1 MAYFEGTVE
10 EFMRFLGG
18 YARNRVQSLTS
29 AYRKKIGKCEE
40 CGSHTKQLDAAHLHG
55 KERLVIIG
63 EILKDFTEDGV
74 VKIDLN
80 VFQEIFDQAHQPPE
94 NVIRILC
101 KPCHRTYDRRP
112 ETCTAEDER
121 ETGEEGKWMVSYIQ
135 ETALKKKKALL
146 ILEEK
151 LGKVLDNQTTIYSNI
166 NNVQSVWWLE
176 PTLEKVKSGFHM
188 VLHDQNLKRL
198 LLFQIPAGGIYQPE
212 NVFSLRTDKDKVAA
226 KFIILLADSFKDR
239 SGFDFTPYLM
249 EEVYY

>member
-94 NVIRILC
+94 NVIRSYANLVIVHMIADLR
-101 KPCHRTYDRRP
+101 HVQLRMS
-112 ETCTAEDER
+112 
-121 ETGEEGKWMVSYIQ
+121 GKQ
-135 ETALKKKKALL
+135 GKK
-146 ILEEK
+146 
-151 LGKVLDNQTTIYSNI
+151 
-166 NNVQSVWWLE
+166 
-176 PTLEKVKSGFHM
+176 
-188 VLHDQNLKRL
+188 
-198 LLFQIPAGGIYQPE
+198 E
-212 NVFSLRTDKDKVAA
+212 N
-226 KFIILLADSFKDR
+226 
-239 SGFDFTPYLM
+239 GW
-249 EEVYY
+249 

>member
-80 VFQEIFDQAHQPPE
+80 VFQEIFDQEPHPASGILRNVGICLQEDGLELIQVLHFQAVAFSPLVQDLRTVGLQLLVQFLQQPPHGFCAQAHLLRE
-94 NVIRILC
+94 FI
-101 KPCHRTYDRRP
+101 HRF
-112 ETCTAEDER
+112 
-121 ETGEEGKWMVSYIQ
+121 IF
-135 ETALKKKKALL
+135 
-146 ILEEK
+146 
-151 LGKVLDNQTTIYSNI
+151 VL
-166 NNVQSVWWLE
+166 
-176 PTLEKVKSGFHM
+176 
-188 VLHDQNLKRL
+188 R
-198 LLFQIPAGGIYQPE
+198 YQ
-212 NVFSLRTDKDKVAA
+212 A
-226 KFIILLADSFKDR
+226 
-239 SGFDFTPYLM
+239 
-249 EEVYY
+249 

>member
-80 VFQEIFDQAHQPPE
+80 VFPDLMQT
-94 NVIRILC
+94 LS
-101 KPCHRTYDRRP
+101 
-112 ETCTAEDER
+112 
-121 ETGEEGKWMVSYIQ
+121 SYI
-135 ETALKKKKALL
+135 
-146 ILEEK
+146 
-151 LGKVLDNQTTIYSNI
+151 
-166 NNVQSVWWLE
+166 
-176 PTLEKVKSGFHM
+176 
-188 VLHDQNLKRL
+188 
-198 LLFQIPAGGIYQPE
+198 
-212 NVFSLRTDKDKVAA
+212 
-226 KFIILLADSFKDR
+226 
-239 SGFDFTPYLM
+239 
-249 EEVYY
+249 